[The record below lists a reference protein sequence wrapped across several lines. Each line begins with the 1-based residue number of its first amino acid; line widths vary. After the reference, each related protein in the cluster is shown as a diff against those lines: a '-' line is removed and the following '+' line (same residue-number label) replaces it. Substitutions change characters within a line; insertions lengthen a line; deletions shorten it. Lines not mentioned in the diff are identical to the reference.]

1 VRPWVKHRDRL
12 AGAEPTGSWTTFAD
26 ASIPIQPE
34 TGPHDLYL
42 VGAGSTEG
50 IVNLDF
56 LIAGTCQ
63 PDCTGKS
70 CGPDGCGGE
79 CGSCSEPSF
88 CSTGGQCEPCVPDC
102 AGRACGDDSC
112 GGRCGAGEVCTAS
125 RTSVAYATLGG
136 PPRVHVEGA
145 AIKDPEGLTK
155 ILRGV
160 SLIDVGTQFTQ
171 RGGVPAMIDRL
182 TATGGSTQIIRFP
195 VYLSGQPYLFSLTD
209 PAARE
214 QYMTELL
221 RPAVVW

>member
-1 VRPWVKHRDRL
+1 
-12 AGAEPTGSWTTFAD
+12 
-26 ASIPIQPE
+26 
-34 TGPHDLYL
+34 
-42 VGAGSTEG
+42 
-50 IVNLDF
+50 
-56 LIAGTCQ
+56 
-63 PDCTGKS
+63 
-70 CGPDGCGGE
+70 
-79 CGSCSEPSF
+79 
-88 CSTGGQCEPCVPDC
+88 
-102 AGRACGDDSC
+102 
-112 GGRCGAGEVCTAS
+112 
-125 RTSVAYATLGG
+125 
-136 PPRVHVEGA
+136 VHVEGA